1 MAVELEIVMN
11 RQTATATATR
21 TRTRTATW
29 TADRVPRSCSCSSSC
44 TSSSDDWS
52 DLPCEFR
59 ELTERDVFVDLVVVL
74 DVNLDGDGDVN
85 LAGAR

>member
-1 MAVELEIVMN
+1 MS
-11 RQTATATATR
+11 TST
-21 TRTRTATW
+21 
-29 TADRVPRSCSCSSSC
+29 C
-44 TSSSDDWS
+44 TSDDWS

-59 ELTERDVFVDLVVVL
+59 ELAERDVFVDLVVVL